1 MEFRN
6 PPLRRQMTKEQIQE
20 ALDRLGQILRARR
33 VAGEIAVFGGA
44 ALVLGFDFRRATQDM
59 DALVTEGHGQV
70 MQAAQEVEKELSLP
84 PNWLNE
90 QATSYLSKHPDFD
103 FFKTYPLEGQ
113 FGLRVMMAK
122 PEYLLAMKLL
132 AFRLHAADVQDIVYL
147 SRRLNRTSAEDLL
160 SLLKHYYPDE
170 RISPERE
177 VQIRDLARQINA
189 PQRP

>member
-1 MEFRN
+1 
-6 PPLRRQMTKEQIQE
+6 LRRQMTKEQIQE
-20 ALDRLGQILRARR
+20 ALNRLGQILRERR

-59 DALVTEGHGQV
+59 DALVTQGHGQV
-70 MQAAQEVEKELSLP
+70 MEAAQEVEKELELP

-90 QATSYLSKHPDFD
+90 QATSYLSKHPDFG
-103 FFKTYPLEGQ
+103 FFKTYPSEGQ

-147 SRRLNRTSAEDLL
+147 ARLLNRTSSEDLF

-170 RISPERE
+170 EISPERE

-189 PQRP
+189 PEKP